1 MMDYISA
8 SVINADKVIIINSI
22 GANHRYHSKIMNN
35 GYFVQRGEPDQL
47 DNLFLSQIDQCLQY
61 VFF

>member
-35 GYFVQRGEPDQL
+35 GYLVQNSNSDPF
-47 DNLFLSQIDQCLQY
+47 DNLFLNQIDQCLQ
-61 VFF
+61 